1 MYHLDGASDGVDDIV
16 VGAWGMVDGVTTRAS
31 YPALKTNNL
40 RNQPLV
46 ARQYN
51 GPRIQ
56 QRQEIVV
63 EITFVVFG
71 EIIR

>member
-1 MYHLDGASDGVDDIV
+1 MYHLDGASDGIDDVV
-16 VGAWGMVDGVTTRAS
+16 VGAWGMVDCVCDQSFRPCAPVQWSAQSAS
-31 YPALKTNNL
+31 RCAAV
-40 RNQPLV
+40 QC
-46 ARQYN
+46 
-51 GPRIQ
+51 PRIQ